1 MDFKIPT
8 WATRLF
14 SQTSFLFFGILSISG
29 FAQTISERQE
39 ILLDY
44 DQNKITALIS
54 EFEEEAKEN
63 TLRMNKANKANGW
76 GKMEKLRDGA
86 VVSLNDIGDDG
97 TLLFYTTLN
106 DPTNQVSRAQSLYSN
121 GTLNLG
127 LNGRGMKVGV
137 WDSGIALNS
146 HQEFDARA
154 FSGDTS
160 QEVSPHA
167 TLVTGNIISSGV
179 KPKAR
184 GVAFGA
190 EAITH
195 NWTRDKIEA
204 TEAAASGMLLSN
216 HSYGIKSDRVPDW
229 YFGAYIKISQDWDK
243 IMYNAPYYL
252 MVNAAGNSQRSQDN
266 ASPIYGK
273 TADGFDLLLGFTT
286 SKNALTVAGADTK
299 LNEKGELLEAN
310 IASYSS
316 LGPIDDGRIK
326 PDLAG
331 DGSSI
336 FSTTSQSNSS
346 YGTSTGT
353 SMAAPGVTGSLLLL
367 QQYHNQLFG
376 HYMKAA
382 TLKGLALH
390 TADDVG
396 TPGPDYKMGWGVLN
410 TKTAAETLQDEGFT
424 ALIDENQLT
433 QGETY
438 TLEVEALG
446 NEDLMISVSWTDVE
460 GEYINRGDLN
470 SATKALMNDLD
481 VRVIKNNETHLPWK
495 LNPRRANDAATKAD
509 NAVDPFERIDIKNAK
524 GSYTI
529 LISHKGEL
537 KNGFQDFSLIVSG
550 AKISNCSLQAPQDV
564 ELDDVSEDSA
574 TIIWPE
580 AEETLFEVQYK
591 SSSDDSWNSEL
602 LSENT
607 LQLETLEIGEEYE
620 IKIRTICTESKTS
633 EFSESLRF
641 IFNGTETEILEN
653 ETFGFSG
660 SLGISV
666 YPNPAVNE
674 LEINAELSQDAVYS
688 IVSSSGTI
696 VKKGSAVEKVP
707 VSDLS
712 SGLYILVVQDYS
724 GIQSTKFYK
733 N

>member
-14 SQTSFLFFGILSISG
+14 TPTLLLFFGVFSSFG
-29 FAQTISERQE
+29 QTILERQE
-39 ILLDY
+39 ILLEY
-44 DQNKITALIS
+44 NQQKITSLIS
-54 EFEEEAKEN
+54 EFEEEAKN
-63 TLRMNKANKANGW
+63 TALRLDEVSKTTRWNKT
-76 GKMEKLRDGA
+76 EKLRDGTE
-86 VVSLNDIGDDG
+86 VSLNDVGEDG
-97 TLLFYTTLN
+97 TLLYYTTLN

-127 LNGRGMKVGV
+127 LDGSGMQVGV

-146 HQEFDARA
+146 HQEFDTRA
-154 FSGDTS
+154 SAGDTS

-167 TLVTGNIISSGV
+167 TLVTGNIISSGM

-190 EAITH
+190 EAVTH
-195 NWTRDKIEA
+195 NWTRDKIEVA
-204 TEAAASGMLLSN
+204 EAAASGLLLSN

-229 YFGAYIKISQDWDK
+229 YFGAYIKVSQDWDK

-286 SKNALTVAGADTK
+286 SKNALTVAGANTK
-299 LNEKGELLEAN
+299 LNGKGELLEAEV
-310 IASYSS
+310 AAYSS

-367 QQYHNQLFG
+367 QQYHNELFG
-376 HYMKAA
+376 HFMKSA
-382 TLKGLALH
+382 TLKGLAIH

-410 TKTAAETLQDEGFT
+410 AKTAAETLQNEGFT
-424 ALIDENQLT
+424 TLIDESQLM

-438 TLEVEALG
+438 SLEVEALG
-446 NEDLMISVSWTDVE
+446 TEDLIISVSWTDVE
-460 GEYINRGDLN
+460 GQYINRGDLN
-470 SATKALMNDLD
+470 STTKALVNDLD
-481 VRVIKNNETHLPWK
+481 IRVIQNNETNLPWK
-495 LNPRRANDAATKAD
+495 LNPHRANDTATKAD
-509 NAVDPFERIDIKNAK
+509 NSVDPFERVDIKNAK

-529 LISHKGEL
+529 VISHKGEL

-550 AKISNCSLQAPQDV
+550 AKISNCSLRAPENI
-564 ELDDVSEDSA
+564 ELGSLNEDSLVVN
-574 TIIWPE
+574 WSE
-580 AEETLFEVQYK
+580 AEETLFEVRYK
-591 SSSDDSWNSEL
+591 SSSEASWKSDL
-602 LSENT
+602 ITENNI
-607 LQLETLEIGEEYE
+607 QLANLIIGEDYE
-620 IKIRTICTESKTS
+620 IKVRTICTESKTS
-633 EFSESLRF
+633 EFSEVLRF
-641 IFNGTETEILEN
+641 TFNGTETQILEN
-653 ETFGFSG
+653 ETFSFSG

-674 LEINAELSQDAVYS
+674 LKIDGELSQDAVYS
-688 IVSSSGTI
+688 IVTSSGTI
-696 VKKGSAVEKVP
+696 VKKGSAVEKVS
-707 VSDLS
+707 VTDLS

>member
-14 SQTSFLFFGILSISG
+14 TQTTFLFFGILSSFG
-29 FAQTISERQE
+29 QTFSEQQE
-39 ILLDY
+39 ILRDY
-44 DQNKITALIS
+44 NQQNITALIL

-63 TLRMNKANKANGW
+63 TLRMAKAGKANGW
-76 GKMEKLRDGA
+76 SKMERLRDGT

-97 TLLFYTTLN
+97 TLLYYTTLN

-121 GTLNLG
+121 GALNLG
-127 LNGRGMKVGV
+127 LDGSGMQVGV

-146 HQEFDARA
+146 HQEFDTRV

-167 TLVTGNIISSGV
+167 TLVTGNIISSGI

-190 EAITH
+190 QAITH

-252 MVNAAGNSQRSQDN
+252 MVNAAGNSQRSLDN

-286 SKNALTVAGADTK
+286 SKNALTVAGANTK
-299 LNEKGELLEAN
+299 LNGKGELTEAKV
-310 IASYSS
+310 AAYSS

-367 QQYHNQLFG
+367 QQYHNALFG

-390 TADDVG
+390 TADDIG

-410 TKTAAETLQDEGFT
+410 AKTAAEALQNEGFT
-424 ALIDENQLT
+424 TLIDENQLN

-438 TLEVEALG
+438 TLEVEALD
-446 NEDLMISVSWTDVE
+446 NEDLTISVSWTDVE

-470 SATKALMNDLD
+470 SATKALINDLD

-495 LNPRRANDAATKAD
+495 LNPRRANNAATKAD
-509 NAVDPFERIDIKNAK
+509 NSVDPFERVDIKNAK

-529 LISHKGEL
+529 VINHKGEL
-537 KNGFQDFSLIVSG
+537 KNSFQDFSLIVSG
-550 AKISNCSLQAPQDV
+550 AKISNCSLEAPA
-564 ELDDVSEDSA
+564 EIGLNSSNEDSVS
-574 TIIWPE
+574 IIWPQ

-591 SSSDDSWNSEL
+591 RSSDNSWNSEL

-607 LQLETLEIGEEYE
+607 IQLETLEIGEEYE
-620 IKIRTICTESKTS
+620 IKVRTICTESKTS
-633 EFSESLRF
+633 EFSKSLRF
-641 IFNGTETEILEN
+641 IFNGTKTEILEN
-653 ETFGFSG
+653 ETFGFSD
-660 SLGISV
+660 SLRISV

-674 LEINAELSQDAVYS
+674 LEIDAELSQDAVFS

-712 SGLYILVVQDYS
+712 SGLYVLVVQDYS
-724 GIQSTKFYK
+724 GIQSAKFYK